1 MKHPVVVNQEKVG
14 IQTRI
19 SDWITD
25 FAGSMVFLYLHLLW
39 FGVWII
45 FKVEKYPYGLLTMIV
60 SLEAILLST
69 FVMISQ
75 NRQAAFA
82 EAKANHDFVEQ
93 EQELKLNTELTKA
106 VHALATEIH
115 IKLGCDV
122 REEEGG

>member
-106 VHALATEIH
+106 VHALANEIH
-115 IKLGCDV
+115 TKLGCKV
-122 REEEGG
+122 EE